1 MSERNDETRD
11 ETRDETPRDAEGAPA
26 TGGADERLPG
36 KSVQVHVPSP
46 FVRRGNP
53 RFNPGPAQQTQAAA
67 NRQIR
72 RPDNP
77 RRLKNGIRLRRREG
91 VEMLPWPAEPWSA
104 LLLAGIDES
113 ARTEGLDYARAG
125 QTASLSVT
133 PAGIEAVVQGRVSRP
148 YTVVLKP
155 EVLGAADWDRVVAI
169 MAREAVYSAKLLAGE
184 MPPLVEQPFQSL
196 GRSLVPADASAI
208 ARTCTCDLPNPC
220 KHVACVAALV
230 AERLAGDPLL
240 AFTLRGLDGQKLLE
254 RLQEA
259 RAIATRGVARA
270 HSNPPCVDAVPEPVP
285 LEKSVGSFWRPG
297 RQLDEAPTETEG
309 FVAHALLKRL
319 GQPPLAGRFP
329 MVGLLASIYDSIAA
343 EARALREA
351 TDARDARHA
360 PPPPADDASDEAV
373 WMDEVEPG
381 E

>member
-1 MSERNDETRD
+1 MSAPGNAPDANAPDAAEPVDPAAVPATPAQGSPFARGSNSSFNSPSGPGMRPMRRND
-11 ETRDETPRDAEGAPA
+11 G
-26 TGGADERLPG
+26 
-36 KSVQVHVPSP
+36 
-46 FVRRGNP
+46 
-53 RFNPGPAQQTQAAA
+53 
-67 NRQIR
+67 
-72 RPDNP
+72 P
-77 RRLKNGIRLRRREG
+77 RRLKNGIRFRRREG
-91 VEMLPWPAEPWSA
+91 LEALVWPAEAWNA
-104 LLLAGIDES
+104 LVFAGIEQGVKD
-113 ARTEGLDYARAG
+113 EGLDYARAG
-125 QTASLSVT
+125 QTAMLQITATGV
-133 PAGIEAVVQGRVSRP
+133 EASVQGRQPRP
-148 YTVVLKP
+148 YTVRIEAETLS
-155 EVLGAADWDRVVAI
+155 ASDWDKVVTI

-230 AERLAGDPLL
+230 AERIAGDPLL

-297 RQLDEAPTETEG
+297 RQLDEAPSETEG

-319 GQPPLAGRFP
+319 GQPPLAGKFP

-343 EARALREA
+343 EARALRDA
-351 TDARDARHA
+351 ADARDARHA
-360 PPPPADDASDEAV
+360 PPPPADDASDEEA
-373 WMDEVEPG
+373 WMDEVEPDA
-381 E
+381 

>member
-1 MSERNDETRD
+1 MSERTDDT
-11 ETRDETPRDAEGAPA
+11 TPAAGDAAPAGGGEGARPA
-26 TGGADERLPG
+26 
-36 KSVQVHVPSP
+36 KSVQVPVPSP

-53 RFNPGPAQQTQAAA
+53 RFNPGPAQSQAAA
-67 NRQIR
+67 NRQMR

-91 VEMLPWPAEPWSA
+91 IEALPWPAEPWSA
-104 LLLAGIDES
+104 LLLDGIDEA
-113 ARTEGLDYARAG
+113 ARIEGLDYARAG
-125 QTASLSVT
+125 QTASLSMT
-133 PAGIEAVVQGRVSRP
+133 PAGIEAVVQGRVARP

-184 MPPLVEQPFQSL
+184 MPPLVEQPFHSL
-196 GRSLVPADASAI
+196 GRSLVPADPSSI
-208 ARTCTCDLPNPC
+208 ARTCTCDLPDPC

-259 RAIATRGVARA
+259 RA
-270 HSNPPCVDAVPEPVP
+270 HSNPPCVDAVPEPMP
-285 LEKSVGSFWRPG
+285 LEQCVGGFWRPG
-297 RQLDEAPTETEG
+297 RQLDEIPSETEG

-319 GQPPLAGRFP
+319 GQPPLAGKFP
-329 MVGLLASIYDSIAA
+329 MVGLLASIYDSVAA

-351 TDARDARHA
+351 TDARDAPGSTA
-360 PPPPADDASDEAV
+360 SPDADGLDDEIA
-373 WMDEVEPG
+373 
-381 E
+381 